1 MMQYSSVGDI
11 ARSFLMH
18 GHNTRIKS
26 EIADLSQ
33 SLASGMKT
41 DVSKHL
47 RGEFA
52 ELAAIERSV
61 RSLKAH
67 QTAQR
72 ETTTLL
78 ETAQI
83 ALGTIQDLT
92 TEMAP
97 ALISAGNSSHPALLQ
112 SAASDAAQKFDS
124 VVSALNVRIADRAIF
139 SGRST
144 DRAALPGG
152 RDILDAL
159 SADLAGASTPSDA
172 ANQIDVWFD
181 DPAGGF
187 STTIY
192 QGADTPI
199 PPIPV
204 SDTEAVDFKLTANAP
219 EIRNLLKSIAKAALS
234 VELPQLR
241 ETSDQAEFL
250 RSAGEDM
257 LTTQTDLALV
267 RANVGALE
275 SYNDIAIT
283 RANTSL
289 SAFEIARAEI
299 YKADP
304 YEAATALEL
313 AQTQLEAVYT
323 LTARISRL
331 SLTDFLK

>member
-1 MMQYSSVGDI
+1 MQYTSVGDI
-11 ARSFLMH
+11 AYSFLMR

-26 EIADLSQ
+26 EVADLSQ
-33 SLASGMKT
+33 NLASGMKT

-47 RGEFA
+47 RGEFTG
-52 ELAAIERSV
+52 LAAIERSI
-61 RSLKAH
+61 RSLEAH

-83 ALGTIQDLT
+83 TLGSIQDIT

-97 ALISAGNSSHPALLQ
+97 ALISAGNSSHPALLR
-112 SAASDAAQKFDS
+112 SVAADAEQKLDS

-144 DRAALPGG
+144 DRAALPSG
-152 RDILDAL
+152 REILDAL
-159 SADLAGASTPSDA
+159 SADLVGAASPLDV
-172 ANQIDVWFD
+172 ANQIDIWFD

-187 STTIY
+187 VTTIY
-192 QGADTPI
+192 QGANQPI
-199 PPIPV
+199 SPIPV
-204 SDTEAVDFKLTANAP
+204 SDTEAVDFRLTANAP
-219 EIRNLLKSIAKAALS
+219 EFRNLLKSIAKAALS
-234 VELPQLR
+234 VELPQLSD
-241 ETSDQAEFL
+241 TKDQAEFL
-250 RSAGEDM
+250 KSAGEAM
-257 LTTQTDLALV
+257 LSTQTGLALL
-267 RANVGALE
+267 RADVGALE
-275 SYNDIAIT
+275 SYNDIAKT

-289 SAFEIARAEI
+289 SAFEIARSEI

-304 YEAATALEL
+304 FEAASALEL

-331 SLTDFLK
+331 SLADYLR